1 MVRHPLFLFFHL
13 AQGLPDFLTC
23 LVKEEWM
30 EPVFYLENDEN
41 DFLLM
46 DLAFRKVGCRNFV
59 RWFEWSKDLRAA
71 LTKLPP
77 HQLPKVLLV
86 DLKLNGEYGL
96 DVIEWLGTQDQLKG
110 ISTFIISSGQVGH
123 EIISALEKR
132 ATGYVFKPSGLE
144 GWLELARQFQSI
156 ALGEPRIDPSSAL
169 TISEHAA
176 ARA

>member
-1 MVRHPLFLFFHL
+1 M
-13 AQGLPDFLTC
+13 
-23 LVKEEWM
+23 KEEWM

-46 DLAFRKVGCRNFV
+46 DLAFRKVGGRNFV
-59 RWFEWSKDLRAA
+59 RWFEWSKDLKAA

-77 HQLPKVLLV
+77 NQLPKVLLV

-96 DVIEWLGTQDQLKG
+96 DVIEWLANQDHLKS

-132 ATGYVFKPSGLE
+132 TTGYVFKPCGLE
-144 GWLELARQFQSI
+144 GWLELARQFSAI
-156 ALGEPRIDPSSAL
+156 AMAGPQATVSAITLPSDRNRSFTSL
-169 TISEHAA
+169 
-176 ARA
+176 